1 MNGILLID
9 KPPLWT
15 SNDVVSKLKGVLKER
30 RIGHS
35 GTLDPLATGLL
46 AVFAGRATRAVSFAE
61 SHDKRYTAAL
71 RLGLRTD
78 TQDISG
84 NVISKG
90 QTDVKD
96 EELDRVLSCFVGEIE
111 QTPPMYSAV
120 RVNGKRLYE
129 LARKGI
135 EVERKPRKITV
146 YSIERK
152 GRESGDIVL
161 DIKCSKGTYI
171 RTLCS
176 DIGEMLGCGACMSA
190 LRRTEAGMFSVEN
203 AYTLDEVIRE
213 AEIGDVSSLLL
224 PTETIFSEY
233 ERITVSAS
241 AEAKVRNGNP
251 VSFSAPDGT
260 YRVCSQQGEFLALGK
275 CEDGIM
281 KTIKSRARK
290 RESRSPAPA
299 SPARC

>member
-9 KPPLWT
+9 KP
-15 SNDVVSKLKGVLKER
+15 
-30 RIGHS
+30 
-35 GTLDPLATGLL
+35 
-46 AVFAGRATRAVSFAE
+46 FAE
-61 SHDKRYTAAL
+61 SHDKRYTAGL

-281 KTIKSRARK
+281 KTIKSFF
-290 RESRSPAPA
+290 EV
-299 SPARC
+299 

>member
-15 SNDVVSKLKGVLKER
+15 SNDVVSKLKGLLKER

-46 AVFAGRATRAVSFAE
+46 VVFAGRATRAVSFAE
-61 SHDKRYTAAL
+61 SHDKRYTAGL

-84 NVISKG
+84 NVISQE
-90 QTDVKD
+90 QTDIKN

-176 DIGEMLGCGACMSA
+176 DIGERLGCGACMST

-213 AEIGDVSSLLL
+213 AEIGDVSSLIL

-251 VSFSAPDGT
+251 VSFSAQDGT
-260 YRVCSQQGEFLALGK
+260 YRVCSQQGEFLALGR
-275 CEDGIM
+275 CENGII
-281 KTIKSRARK
+281 KTIKSFF
-290 RESRSPAPA
+290 EV
-299 SPARC
+299 

>member
-224 PTETIFSEY
+224 PTETMFSEY

-281 KTIKSRARK
+281 KTIKSFF
-290 RESRSPAPA
+290 EV
-299 SPARC
+299 

>member
-61 SHDKRYTAAL
+61 SLDKRYTAAL

-281 KTIKSRARK
+281 KTIKSFF
-290 RESRSPAPA
+290 EV
-299 SPARC
+299 

>member
-233 ERITVSAS
+233 ERIIVSAS

-281 KTIKSRARK
+281 KTIKSFF
-290 RESRSPAPA
+290 EV
-299 SPARC
+299 

>member
-213 AEIGDVSSLLL
+213 AEIGNVSSLLL
-224 PTETIFSEY
+224 PTEIIFSEY

-281 KTIKSRARK
+281 KTIKSFF
-290 RESRSPAPA
+290 EV
-299 SPARC
+299 

>member
-275 CEDGIM
+275 CEDGMM
-281 KTIKSRARK
+281 KTIKSFF
-290 RESRSPAPA
+290 EV
-299 SPARC
+299 

>member
-46 AVFAGRATRAVSFAE
+46 VVFAGRATRAVSFAE
-61 SHDKRYTAAL
+61 SHDKRYTAGL

-84 NVISKG
+84 NVISQE
-90 QTDVKD
+90 QTDIKD
-96 EELDRVLSCFVGEIE
+96 KELDKVLSCFVGEIE

-176 DIGEMLGCGACMSA
+176 DIGERLGCGACMSA

-224 PTETIFSEY
+224 PTESIFSEY

-251 VSFSAPDGT
+251 VSFSAQDGT
-260 YRVCSQQGEFLALGK
+260 YRVCSQQGEFLALGR
-275 CEDGIM
+275 CENGII
-281 KTIKSRARK
+281 KTIKSFF
-290 RESRSPAPA
+290 EV
-299 SPARC
+299 

>member
-61 SHDKRYTAAL
+61 SHDKRYTAGL

-281 KTIKSRARK
+281 KTIKSFF
-290 RESRSPAPA
+290 EV
-299 SPARC
+299 

>member
-1 MNGILLID
+1 MNGILLMD

-46 AVFAGRATRAVSFAE
+46 VVFAGRATRAVSFAE
-61 SHDKRYTAAL
+61 SHDKRYTAGL

-84 NVISKG
+84 NVISQE
-90 QTDVKD
+90 QTDIKN

-176 DIGEMLGCGACMSA
+176 DIGERLGCGACMST

-213 AEIGDVSSLLL
+213 AEIGDVSSLIL

-251 VSFSAPDGT
+251 VSFSAQDGT
-260 YRVCSQQGEFLALGK
+260 YRVCSQQGEFLALGR
-275 CEDGIM
+275 CENGII
-281 KTIKSRARK
+281 KTIKSFF
-290 RESRSPAPA
+290 EV
-299 SPARC
+299 

>member
-1 MNGILLID
+1 MID

-152 GRESGDIVL
+152 GRESADIVL

-281 KTIKSRARK
+281 KTIKSFF
-290 RESRSPAPA
+290 EV
-299 SPARC
+299 

>member
-190 LRRTEAGMFSVEN
+190 LRRTEAGLFSVEN

-281 KTIKSRARK
+281 KTIKSFF
-290 RESRSPAPA
+290 EV
-299 SPARC
+299 

>member
-96 EELDRVLSCFVGEIE
+96 EELDRVLSCFVGEIA

-176 DIGEMLGCGACMSA
+176 DIGEKLGCGACMSA
-190 LRRTEAGMFSVEN
+190 LRRTEAGMFSV
-203 AYTLDEVIRE
+203 
-213 AEIGDVSSLLL
+213 
-224 PTETIFSEY
+224 
-233 ERITVSAS
+233 
-241 AEAKVRNGNP
+241 
-251 VSFSAPDGT
+251 
-260 YRVCSQQGEFLALGK
+260 
-275 CEDGIM
+275 
-281 KTIKSRARK
+281 
-290 RESRSPAPA
+290 
-299 SPARC
+299 

>member
-71 RLGLRTD
+71 RLGIRTD

-260 YRVCSQQGEFLALGK
+260 YRVCSQQGECLALGK

-281 KTIKSRARK
+281 KTIKSFF
-290 RESRSPAPA
+290 EV
-299 SPARC
+299 

>member
-1 MNGILLID
+1 MID

-46 AVFAGRATRAVSFAE
+46 VVFAGRATRAVSFAE
-61 SHDKRYTAAL
+61 SHDKRYTAGL

-84 NVISKG
+84 NVISQE
-90 QTDVKD
+90 QTDIKD

-176 DIGEMLGCGACMSA
+176 DIGERLGCGACMSA

-224 PTETIFSEY
+224 PTESIFSEY

-251 VSFSAPDGT
+251 VSFSAQDGT
-260 YRVCSQQGEFLALGK
+260 YRVCSQQGEFLALGR
-275 CEDGIM
+275 CENGII
-281 KTIKSRARK
+281 KTIKSFF
-290 RESRSPAPA
+290 EV
-299 SPARC
+299 

>member
-161 DIKCSKGTYI
+161 DINCSKGTYI

-281 KTIKSRARK
+281 KTIKSFF
-290 RESRSPAPA
+290 EV
-299 SPARC
+299 

>member
-241 AEAKVRNGNP
+241 AEAIVRNGNP

-281 KTIKSRARK
+281 KTIKSFF
-290 RESRSPAPA
+290 EV
-299 SPARC
+299 

>member
-84 NVISKG
+84 NIISNG

-281 KTIKSRARK
+281 KTIKSFF
-290 RESRSPAPA
+290 EV
-299 SPARC
+299 

>member
-1 MNGILLID
+1 M
-9 KPPLWT
+9 
-15 SNDVVSKLKGVLKER
+15 
-30 RIGHS
+30 
-35 GTLDPLATGLL
+35 
-46 AVFAGRATRAVSFAE
+46 
-61 SHDKRYTAAL
+61 
-71 RLGLRTD
+71 
-78 TQDISG
+78 
-84 NVISKG
+84 
-90 QTDVKD
+90 
-96 EELDRVLSCFVGEIE
+96 LSCFVGEIE

-281 KTIKSRARK
+281 KTIKSFF
-290 RESRSPAPA
+290 EV
-299 SPARC
+299 

>member
-46 AVFAGRATRAVSFAE
+46 VVFAGRATRAVSFAE
-61 SHDKRYTAAL
+61 SHDKRYTAGL

-84 NVISKG
+84 NVISQE
-90 QTDVKD
+90 QTDIKD

-176 DIGEMLGCGACMSA
+176 DIGERLGCGACIST

-213 AEIGDVSSLLL
+213 AEIGDVSSLIL

-251 VSFSAPDGT
+251 VSFSAQDGT
-260 YRVCSQQGEFLALGK
+260 YRVCSQQGEFLALGR
-275 CEDGIM
+275 CENGII
-281 KTIKSRARK
+281 KTIKSFF
-290 RESRSPAPA
+290 EV
-299 SPARC
+299 

>member
-61 SHDKRYTAAL
+61 SHDKRYTAGL

-84 NVISKG
+84 NVISNG

-281 KTIKSRARK
+281 KTIKSFF
-290 RESRSPAPA
+290 EV
-299 SPARC
+299 

>member
-46 AVFAGRATRAVSFAE
+46 VVFAGRATRAVSFAE
-61 SHDKRYTAAL
+61 SHDKRYTAGL

-84 NVISKG
+84 NVISQE
-90 QTDVKD
+90 QTDIKD

-176 DIGEMLGCGACMSA
+176 DIGERLGCGACMSA

-213 AEIGDVSSLLL
+213 AEIGDVSSLIL

-251 VSFSAPDGT
+251 VSFSAQDGT
-260 YRVCSQQGEFLALGK
+260 YRVCSQQGEFLALGR
-275 CEDGIM
+275 CENGII
-281 KTIKSRARK
+281 KTIKSFF
-290 RESRSPAPA
+290 EV
-299 SPARC
+299 

>member
-152 GRESGDIVL
+152 GRKSGDIVL

-281 KTIKSRARK
+281 KTIKSFF
-290 RESRSPAPA
+290 EV
-299 SPARC
+299 

>member
-46 AVFAGRATRAVSFAE
+46 VVFAGRATRAVSFAE
-61 SHDKRYTAAL
+61 SHDKRYTAGL

-84 NVISKG
+84 NVISQE
-90 QTDVKD
+90 QTDIKD

-176 DIGEMLGCGACMSA
+176 DIGERLGCGACMSA

-224 PTETIFSEY
+224 PTESIFSEY

-251 VSFSAPDGT
+251 VSFSAQDGT
-260 YRVCSQQGEFLALGK
+260 YRVCSQQGEFLALGR
-275 CEDGIM
+275 CENGII
-281 KTIKSRARK
+281 KTIKSFF
-290 RESRSPAPA
+290 EV
-299 SPARC
+299 

>member
-46 AVFAGRATRAVSFAE
+46 VVFAGRATRAVSFAE
-61 SHDKRYTAAL
+61 SHDKRYTAGL
-71 RLGLRTD
+71 KLGLRTD

-84 NVISKG
+84 NVISQE
-90 QTDVKD
+90 QTDIKD

-176 DIGEMLGCGACMSA
+176 DIGERLGCGACMST

-213 AEIGDVSSLLL
+213 AEIGDVSSLIL

-251 VSFSAPDGT
+251 VSFSAQDGT
-260 YRVCSQQGEFLALGK
+260 YRVCSQQGEFLALGR
-275 CEDGIM
+275 CENGII
-281 KTIKSRARK
+281 KTIKSFF
-290 RESRSPAPA
+290 EV
-299 SPARC
+299 

>member
-203 AYTLDEVIRE
+203 AYTLDEVIRV

-281 KTIKSRARK
+281 KTIKSFF
-290 RESRSPAPA
+290 EV
-299 SPARC
+299 

>member
-84 NVISKG
+84 NVISNG

-281 KTIKSRARK
+281 KTIKSFF
-290 RESRSPAPA
+290 EV
-299 SPARC
+299 

>member
-96 EELDRVLSCFVGEIE
+96 EELDKVLSCFVGEIE

-120 RVNGKRLYE
+120 RVKGKRLYE

-135 EVERKPRKITV
+135 EVERKPRMITV

-281 KTIKSRARK
+281 KTIKSFF
-290 RESRSPAPA
+290 EV
-299 SPARC
+299 